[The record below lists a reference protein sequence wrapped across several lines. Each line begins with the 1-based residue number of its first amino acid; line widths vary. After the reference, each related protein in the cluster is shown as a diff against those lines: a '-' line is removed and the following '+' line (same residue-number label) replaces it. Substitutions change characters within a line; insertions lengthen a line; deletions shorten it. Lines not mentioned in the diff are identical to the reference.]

1 MTVGVTV
8 GDGTVTPIFLCGSIC
23 YGGKVTG
30 DSDFR
35 IIGVRLSPR
44 TAMIF
49 SFVWW
54 IQAVIK

>member
-8 GDGTVTPIFLCGSIC
+8 GDGTVTPIFLSGSIC

-49 SFVWW
+49 SFVW
-54 IQAVIK
+54 